1 MLCIFLMHRHILWH
15 ACVWLKAHAELQ
27 ESLLQSQQQALGGLH
42 ETTNKMIN
50 QQAEAARHT
59 AETAR
64 HIKEVS

>member
-1 MLCIFLMHRHILWH
+1 MD
-15 ACVWLKAHAELQ
+15 ACVWFKAHAELQ

-42 ETTNKMIN
+42 EATNKMIN

-59 AETAR
+59 AETAL